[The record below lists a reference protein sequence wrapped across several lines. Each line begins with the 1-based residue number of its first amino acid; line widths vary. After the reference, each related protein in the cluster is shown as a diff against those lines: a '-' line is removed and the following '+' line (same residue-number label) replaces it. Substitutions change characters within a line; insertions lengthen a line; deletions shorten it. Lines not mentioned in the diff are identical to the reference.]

1 MKLIPS
7 DCFVNVT
14 RAHYLVSY
22 RKILVLFLAV
32 TGHSLKTED
41 FYLRIKEMGS
51 SSSFR
56 HKCVHSFL
64 LRQL

>member
-7 DCFVNVT
+7 DCIVNVT
-14 RAHYLVSY
+14 RVHYVVCY

-32 TGHSLKTED
+32 TGHSLKTEN

-56 HKCVHSFL
+56 HNSVSTVSC
-64 LRQL
+64 